1 MVFDEVVHVDG
12 KHELRHQKE
21 SCSSLPFLKYGIY
34 VGCDFLALRNA
45 DDLFSSLLES
55 TSKSGKTVVEGL
67 FGVIPQLGK
76 KSDAADAIRNIE
88 KKFVCS
94 IKCCGESKLDWRFAD
109 LGGELS
115 LNVVNEEDQTTLGSL
130 VYSIKNENAKFLQVN
145 SQ

>member
-1 MVFDEVVHVDG
+1 MVFDEVVQVDG
-12 KHELRHQKE
+12 KHELCHQKE
-21 SCSSLPFLKYGIY
+21 SCSSLPFLKCGIY

-45 DDLFSSLLES
+45 DDLFSSFLES
-55 TSKSGKTVVEGL
+55 TSKSENTVIEGL

-76 KSDAADAIRNIE
+76 KSDAADAVRNIE

-94 IKCCGESKLDWRFAD
+94 IKCSGESKVDWRFAD

-115 LNVVNEEDQTTLGSL
+115 LNVVNEEDHTPWGSL
-130 VYSIKNENAKFLQVN
+130 VHSMKKENARFLQVN